1 MFFKS
6 AIHKMIKFI
15 LLFNRQRKIRL
26 QKWYDVY
33 STKEKKSMIQDLT
46 STILGRSKKMSNIL
60 EWKNLQIIYQRYASL
75 IIAFATSKDDNQL
88 LTLEMIHRYVEIL
101 DSYFG
106 NVCELDIIF
115 NFEKAHFLL
124 DEYILSGEIMDTGRH
139 SVVNNVKYTDDY
151 QEEELKYLELGK
163 CS

>member
-1 MFFKS
+1 
-6 AIHKMIKFI
+6 MIKFI

-33 STKEKKSMIQDLT
+33 STKEKKNMIQDLT

>member
-1 MFFKS
+1 
-6 AIHKMIKFI
+6 MINFI

-33 STKEKKSMIQDLT
+33 STKEKKNMIQDLT
-46 STILGRSKKMSNIL
+46 STIFGRSQKMSNIL
-60 EWKNLQIIYQRYASL
+60 EWKDLQIIYKRYASL
-75 IIAFATSKDDNQL
+75 IITFAISKEENEL
-88 LTLEMIHRYVEIL
+88 LALEMIHRYVEIL

-124 DEYILSGEIMDTGRH
+124 DEFILGGEIMDTGRH
-139 SVVNNVKYTDDY
+139 SVVWNVKYADYY
-151 QEEELKYLELGK
+151 QEEESKSLELVK
-163 CS
+163 FS

>member
-1 MFFKS
+1 
-6 AIHKMIKFI
+6 MIKFI

-33 STKEKKSMIQDLT
+33 STKEKKNIIQDLT

-124 DEYILSGEIMDTGRH
+124 DEYILAGEIMDTGRH
-139 SVVNNVKYTDDY
+139 SVVNNIKYTDDY
-151 QEEELKYLELGK
+151 QEEELKLLESGK